1 MSNSKPFFFEG
12 FIEETG
18 VKNDMVWRTG
28 RHTPTKNSQEY
39 TPGGVTSVF
48 GRATAR
54 GTKTDW
60 NDYKLQDGV
69 NIQARLGESR
79 ERFGKSLG
87 TADLYP
93 RQ

>member
-1 MSNSKPFFFEG
+1 MTWFGE
-12 FIEETG
+12 
-18 VKNDMVWRTG
+18 
-28 RHTPTKNSQEY
+28 
-39 TPGGVTSVF
+39 PGGTPPPRIPRSTPPGALTPVC

-60 NDYKLQDGV
+60 NEYKWQDGV
-69 NIQARLGESR
+69 NIQARLGEGR